1 MRYLVTLILFFF
13 CVDSSAAEWK
23 NFKAYQQ
30 KTGRNTL
37 LPKDWLKKDRLK
49 NTVTWQQAN
58 SFNLKNNSF
67 LEYQTIKQ
75 RRDFYKWYALSI
87 EKKGHK
93 VVWPRM
99 AHFISAKLN
108 LATHYPYKMF
118 LKNDVIDA
126 AKIGSEKVFNS
137 AFLSMYNLYSN
148 TTVLNEKESLAW
160 DKAILYKEQHIWVK
174 EVYDTL
180 NEKTLKRLAHIAKGK
195 FVYAVVVPKKL
206 RFKGCLAS
214 AQERYTYAMQ
224 TLRKHCENSYW

>member
-30 KTGRNTL
+30 KNGRNTL

-75 RRDFYKWYALSI
+75 RRDFYKWYALYI

-160 DKAILYKEQHIWVK
+160 DEAILYKEQHIWVK